1 MTGELLQ
8 GPTSTHISF
17 WGTASPPPRTL
28 VLADQSLCTLLKP
41 LPEQD
46 SEAPPPRRS
55 PKLFRALPLQ
65 NRAREEAAGE
75 EEEHWTSGGVAGG
88 ASSKGAKDRIIGDG
102 NG

>member
-8 GPTSTHISF
+8 GPTSTNISF

-46 SEAPPPRRS
+46 SEPTPPT
-55 PKLFRALPLQ
+55 LLHALPLQ
-65 NRAREEAAGE
+65 NGAREEAAAE